1 MLNAAKCMSRIERG
15 QHRGLLFA
23 AESLLHLFQYLVET
37 ETGGLLSEFDL
48 DRRQEKPDTLLIEE
62 G

>member
-1 MLNAAKCMSRIERG
+1 MSRIERG

-48 DRRQEKPDTLLIEE
+48 DRRQEKPDTRLIEE